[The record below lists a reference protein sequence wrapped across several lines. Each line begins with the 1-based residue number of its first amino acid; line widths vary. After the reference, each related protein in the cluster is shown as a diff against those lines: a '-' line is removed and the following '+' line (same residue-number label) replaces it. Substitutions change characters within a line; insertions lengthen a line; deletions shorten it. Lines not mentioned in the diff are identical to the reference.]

1 MKRIKTGIP
10 VTALAFAVLAGGPVF
25 AAETTGSEGVESGAG
40 VSNMTTT
47 TDTTTTDTTPTS
59 TQMIGTSVQ
68 TEAKLSQEFAEF
80 LGSEEQ
86 AAQVVEGLRQGSSFS
101 LSSGS
106 GETETTA
113 GGEGDTA
120 ALEVGAIEPPT
131 GTMGYGNVK
140 LTLRLAESKLQQ
152 MGITQPTPDELSA
165 VLLGGDVNGQAVDG
179 ILAMRAEGM
188 GWGEIAQQYDM
199 KVGQIM
205 GNGHGVADANAAAQA
220 ATETATTTT
229 ASTASGNG
237 YIPSSS
243 TKSAPGLVRQQ
254 SNGYIASSKGQHGRG
269 IISAN
274 GASVQQAS
282 YQKSNGKAHT
292 IKANNSYTQG
302 NKHGYIASGSAAGGA
317 GAARITSAAAVQ
329 GGAGKARGHVN
340 KK

>member
-10 VTALAFAVLAGGPVF
+10 VTALALAVLTANPVVADETPVGGGV
-25 AAETTGSEGVESGAG
+25 EEGVE
-40 VSNMTTT
+40 VSSTTTT
-47 TDTTTTDTTPTS
+47 TDPATTTMDGS
-59 TQMIGTSVQ
+59 AQMVGTSVQ
-68 TEAKLSQEFAEF
+68 TESKLSQEFAEF

-101 LSSGS
+101 LSSGP
-106 GETETTA
+106 GEADTGVAVGDDAAVLEA
-113 GGEGDTA
+113 G
-120 ALEVGAIEPPT
+120 VIEPPT

-152 MGITQPTPDELSA
+152 MGITQPTSDELSA

-205 GNGHGVADANAAAQA
+205 GNGKGVASVSSAPQVSTETT
-220 ATETATTTT
+220 TETAM
-229 ASTASGNG
+229 STARGNG

-243 TKSAPGLVRQQ
+243 GKSAPGLVRQQ
-254 SNGYIASSKGQHGRG
+254 SNGYIASSKGQQGRG
-269 IISAN
+269 IVSAN
-274 GASVQQAS
+274 GASIQQAG
-282 YQKSNGKAHT
+282 YQKSNGKAHS
-292 IKANNSYTQG
+292 IKTNNGYAQG
-302 NKHGYIASGSAAGGA
+302 NKNGYIASGNGVAGGSAASLA
-317 GAARITSAAAVQ
+317 SASAAS
-329 GGAGKARGHVN
+329 GSMGKAKGHVN